1 MAWELFDDDHS
12 GQIDSNELQNVL
24 RKLGLNPTEEELQEM
39 IHDIDKDNDG
49 TIDYSEF
56 LRLMSNKLKDAQ
68 TEEELLEAF
77 KVFDIQGKQRFGEG
91 ELKEIC

>member
-12 GQIDSNELQNVL
+12 GQIDSNELLNVL
-24 RKLGLNPTEEELQEM
+24 KKLGLNPTEEELQEI

-77 KVFDIQGKQRFGEG
+77 KVFDI
-91 ELKEIC
+91 